1 MVEETQNNGGAVT
14 PTSEPQTPP
23 AVEPNAGEGADEWF
37 GEAKQRGFKEPKAVW
52 DSYKESEK
60 KISLQGEEL
69 KKYREFQEQVEPIL
83 STIWEDEELR
93 TAVQSKVSGKPAV
106 APSKKRE
113 EAAPPPVDSEAR
125 NVLQNSIMS
134 DFEKEVGIDKLDDD
148 SKKQIRGMIGKE
160 MTRWVKE
167 GQLPIQG
174 LDGIVRD
181 AFTLAKAKNGQLS
194 KMLTPQAEADED
206 GIFPSSS
213 SGSISPQGEVRL
225 TPEQEKV
232 ASRMPG
238 GRDAYVK
245 GLRKLIKK

>member
-1 MVEETQNNGGAVT
+1 MVDEPQNNGGAQQPT
-14 PTSEPQTPP
+14 PEAQTPP
-23 AVEPNAGEGADEWF
+23 AAEPPAGQGGDEWF
-37 GEAKQRGFKEPKAVW
+37 SEAKQRGFKEPKAVW

-60 KISLQGEEL
+60 KISLQGDEL
-69 KKYREFQEQVEPIL
+69 KKYREFQEQVEPL
-83 STIWEDEELR
+83 LNTIWEDEELR

-106 APSKKRE
+106 APSKKKE
-113 EAAPPPVDSEAR
+113 EAAQPPVDSEAR
-125 NVLQNSIMS
+125 NVLQNTIMS

-148 SKKQIRGMIGKE
+148 SKKQVRGMIGKE
-160 MTRWVKE
+160 MNRWISN
-167 GQLPIQG
+167 GQLPVQG
-174 LDGIVRD
+174 LDTIVRD

-206 GIFPSSS
+206 GVFPSSP
-213 SGSISPQGEVRL
+213 SGGVTPQGEVRL

-238 GRDAYVK
+238 GRDAYIK